1 MIHSSN
7 INNLDIFKTEKA
19 AIEFEQNPYEY
30 YEGLEDNSVNTDRFM
45 AADLNFIDGVA
56 KHVLDNGYKI
66 IVYQNITDEKILYN
80 IDVDKNGKAVCTIY
94 DADYDALDKITY
106 RIKWLEEADECF
118 HIYYVVE
125 DYMQADCFYK
135 YDQRI
140 AVTSKTV
147 EDEAYSVY
155 KRASSPDRLIGEIT
169 IQRDTLKNY
178 FIEDVHGVY

>member
-1 MIHSSN
+1 MT
-7 INNLDIFKTEKA
+7 FTESVSPNQILTSE
-19 AIEFEQNPYEY
+19 AIQEFTNNPYEY

-80 IDVDKNGKAVCTIY
+80 IGVDKNGKAVCTIY

-140 AVTSKTV
+140 VATAQTV
-147 EDEAYSVY
+147 EHEAYSVY

-178 FIEDVHGVY
+178 LIEEVYGVY